1 MTVYGARQ
9 ATFEDYDGFV
19 EKFKPKKTTDD
30 CYTPEPVYEA
40 VKDWAVSEY
49 GLQGREIVRPFYPGG
64 DYESFDYPDGCVV
77 IDNPPFSIISKICRD
92 YVSWGVGFFLFAPTL
107 TNFSTRNGNHVIT
120 DACITYANGA
130 KVDTSFITSFGN
142 CIARTAPTLAD
153 AIEKAQETDKP
164 PALPKYVYPDNLL
177 TVNDLNKMSKAGI
190 DFRVSSGLY
199 VSVLDAQKPL
209 GKAIFGSG
217 LLISDEDAELK
228 RAELKRAE
236 LKRAELKRAERES
249 TTFELSWRERQLIE
263 HLEVLS

>member
-9 ATFEDYDGFV
+9 ATFEDYDGFT

-77 IDNPPFSIISKICRD
+77 IDNPPFSIVSQICRD
-92 YVSWGVGFFLFAPTL
+92 YTSWGVSFFLFAPTL
-107 TNFSTRNGNHVIT
+107 TNLSTRNVNHVIT
-120 DACITYANGA
+120 GEQITYANGA
-130 KVDTSFITSFGN
+130 HVNTSFVTSLGD

-164 PALPKYVYPDNLL
+164 TALPKYAYPDNLL
-177 TVNDLNKMSKAGI
+177 TVNDLGKMGKAGI

-199 VSVLDAQKPL
+199 VNALDAQKPL
-209 GKAIFGSG
+209 GKGVFGSG

-236 LKRAELKRAERES
+236 REVI
-249 TTFELSWRERQLIE
+249 TFELSRRERQLIE
-263 HLEVLS
+263 HLEVTS